1 MKIDNLTLMN
11 FRNYESLNISFGDL
25 NIIYGLN
32 GSGKTN
38 IIEAIYTL
46 ALTKSFRINN
56 DKVMIKKGKIKAKIK
71 GNVFKKNDENEFGV
85 EISNEG
91 KIVTINGEKQDKVSD
106 YVSRIN
112 VILFNP
118 SDTRLIDEA
127 PSERR
132 KLLNIE
138 ISQIYK
144 EYLVTLAN
152 YQKILKQRNFYLR
165 GMYVNG
171 NYTSTYLDILT
182 KKLIEYGSVICKY
195 RENFIDNI
203 NKYITSN
210 YEKIFG
216 SGTLK
221 VRYVSTFKKKD
232 DETLFYKLD
241 YESCESEQIEL
252 FQSGYERILPE
263 ENENSFYY
271 LSVEGGERN
280 LYQYDIDSRKNK
292 LCLENEK
299 ILENAGGD
307 IVGSDLCGKCQEGIV
322 YWVRTWTEEREEKM
336 FLLDHNGKIQELSM
350 PQQLPVAGTHFYDV
364 ICATEKG
371 MYFWYLKDFESNGF
385 QDNVDWQAYTEWED
399 LVNEKSVIKNVIN
412 PRMTAMGELVD
423 ENGNPINGQ

>member
-56 DKVMIKKGKIKAKIK
+56 DKVMIKKGKIKAKIN

-91 KIVTINGEKQDKVSD
+91 KIVTINGEKQDKISD
-106 YVSRIN
+106 YVSRVN

-132 KLLNIE
+132 RLLNIE

-144 EYLVTLAN
+144 EYLVILAN

-182 KKLIEYGSVICKY
+182 KKLIEYGSIICKY

-216 SGTLK
+216 SGILK

-232 DETLFYKLD
+232 EETLFKRYK
-241 YESCESEQIEL
+241 
-252 FQSGYERILPE
+252 
-263 ENENSFYY
+263 ENYQKE
-271 LSVEGGERN
+271 LSVGKTLEGIHHDDIVFILDNNN
-280 LYQYDIDSRKNK
+280 LKEWGSEGQRKNAIISFK
-292 LCLENEK
+292 LAEISVVNEIK
-299 ILENAGGD
+299 GYCPILILDDLFSELDKNKITNMLGMLDRNVQTFITTTDLKNISKKVIKDAKKFKVTDGILE
-307 IVGSDLCGKCQEGIV
+307 
-322 YWVRTWTEEREEKM
+322 EE
-336 FLLDHNGKIQELSM
+336 
-350 PQQLPVAGTHFYDV
+350 
-364 ICATEKG
+364 
-371 MYFWYLKDFESNGF
+371 
-385 QDNVDWQAYTEWED
+385 
-399 LVNEKSVIKNVIN
+399 
-412 PRMTAMGELVD
+412 
-423 ENGNPINGQ
+423 

>member
-56 DKVMIKKGKIKAKIK
+56 DKVMIKKGKIKAKIN
-71 GNVFKKNDENEFGV
+71 GNVFKNNDENEFGV

-106 YVSRIN
+106 YVSRVN

-132 KLLNIE
+132 RLLNIE

-144 EYLVTLAN
+144 EYLVILAN

-182 KKLIEYGSVICKY
+182 KKLIEYGSIICKY

-210 YEKIFG
+210 FSNTVIKKEKDNTI
-216 SGTLK
+216 SKSDKIDK
-221 VRYVSTFKKKD
+221 VLTH
-232 DETLFYKLD
+232 
-241 YESCESEQIEL
+241 
-252 FQSGYERILPE
+252 RIWSIP
-263 ENENSFYY
+263 
-271 LSVEGGERN
+271 
-280 LYQYDIDSRKNK
+280 I
-292 LCLENEK
+292 
-299 ILENAGGD
+299 
-307 IVGSDLCGKCQEGIV
+307 
-322 YWVRTWTEEREEKM
+322 
-336 FLLDHNGKIQELSM
+336 FLLIMFVVFHLVFSEDLLFLKMKKL
-350 PQQLPVAGTHFYDV
+350 
-364 ICATEKG
+364 
-371 MYFWYLKDFESNGF
+371 YLKDIKKIIRKN
-385 QDNVDWQAYTEWED
+385 
-399 LVNEKSVIKNVIN
+399 LV
-412 PRMTAMGELVD
+412 LVKLWK
-423 ENGNPINGQ
+423 EFIMMILYLF